1 MDIAEAKSLLN
12 QAKVSFDK
20 AVAKPSGVD
29 PFYISRCAS
38 MSADI
43 GAQVAGITDA
53 AGIKAL
59 MATKKYFVRFDD
71 RAQSIINA
79 GAEGKGM
86 GDFEGPGIPPS
97 SATGDMII
105 SASNQIIRVDKAFP

>member
-1 MDIAEAKSLLN
+1 MEISEAKSLLN
-12 QAKVSFDK
+12 QAKIAFDK
-20 AVAKPSGVD
+20 VVARPSGVD
-29 PFYISRCAS
+29 PLYVSRAAS

-43 GAQVAGITDA
+43 AAQVGGITNA

-59 MATKKYFVRFDD
+59 MATKAKLIRFDD

-79 GAEGKGM
+79 GAEGKGG

-97 SATGDMII
+97 NATGDMLIGG
-105 SASNQIIRVDKAFP
+105 ANQVIKVDKAFP

>member
-1 MDIAEAKSLLN
+1 MEISEAKTLLG

-20 AVAKPSGVD
+20 AVARPSGID
-29 PFYISRCAS
+29 PFYVSRCAS

-43 GAQVAGITDA
+43 AAQVASITDA

-97 SATGDMII
+97 NATGDMII
-105 SASNQIIRVDKAFP
+105 GAANQILRVDKAFP

>member
-1 MDIAEAKSLLN
+1 MEISEAKSLLN
-12 QAKVSFDK
+12 QAKVTFDK
-20 AVAKPSGVD
+20 VVARPNGID
-29 PFYISRCAS
+29 PLYVSRAKS

-43 GAQVAGITDA
+43 AANVAGIADA

-59 MATKKYFVRFDD
+59 MAIKKNLMRFDD

-79 GAEGKGM
+79 GYEGKGG

-97 SATGDMII
+97 NATGDMLIGG
-105 SASNQIIRVDKAFP
+105 ANQVIRVDKAFP